1 MNPNITIVV
10 SQFNKKISRKLLKG
24 ALDTYKN
31 ACGNTDNVNVIKVPG
46 AFEIPGT
53 VKQVID
59 NDKKIGAIVT
69 LGSVIKGETAH
80 FEYISSSVTDSL
92 SQLSIYTKIPIIYGI
107 LTTYTLKQA
116 IERADSNQLNKGGEV
131 MQAALNSMHVY
142 KNISN

>member
-1 MNPNITIVV
+1 MSPNITIVV
-10 SQFNKKISRKLLKG
+10 SQFNKEISTKLLNG
-24 ALDTYKN
+24 ALEAYKN
-31 ACGNTDNVNVIKVPG
+31 IHGNTDSVNIIKVSG

-59 NDKKIGAIVT
+59 NDENIDAIVT

-92 SQLSIYTKIPIIYGI
+92 SQLSIYAKIPIIYGI

-131 MQAALNSMHVY
+131 MQAALDSMHVY